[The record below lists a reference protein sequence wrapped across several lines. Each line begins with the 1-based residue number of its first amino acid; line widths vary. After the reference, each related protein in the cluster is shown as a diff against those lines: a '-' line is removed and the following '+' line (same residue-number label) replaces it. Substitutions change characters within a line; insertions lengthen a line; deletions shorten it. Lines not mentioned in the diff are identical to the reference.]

1 MGVDIGTLE
10 LEFVARGEQL
20 EAQMSAIRRDIEM
33 SFKDLDKRVRQAGG
47 GFDAIPAGAKKAG
60 AAVNSL
66 QGQTANMA
74 AQFQDIAVQLQ
85 SGGSPFTIA
94 LQQGT
99 QLGAILSGAGSV
111 NGAVRGLGAA
121 FMSVISPVNL
131 VTIGLIAAGGAA
143 VQYFASGD
151 DTKALTDALKEQPD
165 VIRDIRDAWGEA
177 AQGVKEY
184 NTSSKAVALAGASR
198 QAKALAEGIAD
209 AASDASGR
217 IDRFAQSGSAVSGI
231 GRFATGL
238 GPNAAGPA
246 GLADLKRASDE
257 LQASIKRGA
266 PDMASFRDTLSRL
279 TMSDT
284 AADSVK
290 ALARELLDATKEAGD
305 ADEALKKMAATVLQ
319 LNIKQAAVDLQK
331 WADTLKNAPSDGFI
345 GYLKSVVGWMERAVD
360 SATQFRKGIE
370 DSMARQGPAYEALD
384 SAYRMRLAGDQGFSP
399 AGGILA
405 LISQAEGTANGRGY
419 NETLDYGRWT
429 GGNRNLTMMTLDQI
443 DALQTNMLADP
454 ANRAKYGNGRGSS
467 ALGQYMFTRET
478 LRDLRGSLGIKGEE
492 YFTPDMQDRLAME
505 LVRRTGGDTDKLRG
519 RWEGL
524 KRVGEPVISAAMGN
538 TAQTMPGQDQA
549 VAQRARSYEDMIKQ
563 GEAYITEQKSEAS
576 TVGLTALAAAK
587 LSYEQRM
594 LAEATRLGIELTP
607 RQREE
612 IGALADRMAEADVE
626 AQRLATSQQQLVDA
640 QQFLAE
646 SASNAFIDMIVNGRS
661 AADVIS
667 GLAKSIASA
676 ALQAVFLGQGP
687 LAGLFGG
694 ASGGSSGAGG
704 LFGKL
709 FSWLIPSVK
718 SAKGNV
724 FQSSGLSAYSNSVV
738 SKPTM
743 FAFAR
748 GAGLMGEAGP
758 EAIMPLRRDA
768 SGRLGVMAAG
778 AGGGGSSVSFG
789 DIHVSVPEGTSP
801 KEAALWG
808 NEMRRQLGLLVD
820 EKLKDQSRSRG
831 LLSRGPF

>member
-33 SFKDLDKRVRQAGG
+33 SFKELDKRVRQAGG
-47 GFDAIPAGAKKAG
+47 GFDAIPTGAKKAG

-74 AQFQDIAVQLQ
+74 AQFQDVAVQLQ
-85 SGGSPFTIA
+85 GGGSPFTIA

-111 NGAVRGLGAA
+111 TGAVRGLGAA

-143 VQYFASGD
+143 IKYFASGN
-151 DTKALTDALKEQPD
+151 DTRALTEALKEQPN

-184 NTSSKAVALAGASR
+184 NTNSKAVALAGAAR
-198 QAKALAEGIAD
+198 QAKAFAEGIAEAAND
-209 AASDASGR
+209 ASAKINAAFGQSDAISSV
-217 IDRFAQSGSAVSGI
+217 AA
-231 GRFATGL
+231 ATSSL
-238 GPNAAGPA
+238 TGPAAGGPA

-257 LQASIKRGA
+257 LQASIHRGS
-266 PDMASFRDTLSRL
+266 PDMAGFRDALSRL
-279 TMSDT
+279 IVSDT

-290 ALARELLDATKEAGD
+290 ALARELLDATKEAGEAD
-305 ADEALKKMAATVLQ
+305 AALKQMASTVLQ
-319 LNIKQAAVDLQK
+319 LNIKQATVDLQK
-331 WADTLKNAPSDGFI
+331 WADTLKNAPSDGVL
-345 GYLKSVVGWMERAVD
+345 GYLRSVVGWMERAVD

-370 DSMARQGPAYEALD
+370 ESMGRQGPSFEALD
-384 SAYRMRLAGDQGFSP
+384 TAYRMRSAGDQGFSP
-399 AGGILA
+399 AGGILE
-405 LISQAEGTANGRGY
+405 LIAQAEGTANGRGY

-443 DALQTNMLADP
+443 DALQSDMLADP

-467 ALGQYMFTRET
+467 ALGRYQFTRGT
-478 LRDLRGSLGIKGEE
+478 LRDLRGSLGINGEE
-492 YFTPDMQDRLAME
+492 YFTPDMQDRLATE
-505 LVRRTGGDTDKLRG
+505 LVRRSGGDIGKLRG

-524 KRVGEPVISAAMGN
+524 NRVGDTVISAAMGSS
-538 TAQTMPGQDQA
+538 ALTMPGQDQA
-549 VAQRARSYEDMIKQ
+549 VAQRARSYDEMIKR
-563 GEAYITEQKSEAS
+563 GEAYIAEQKAEAS
-576 TVGLTALAAAK
+576 TVGQTALAAAR

-612 IGALADRMAEADVE
+612 IGALADRMAEVDVE
-626 AQRLATSQQQLVDA
+626 VQRLATSQQQLVDA

-676 ALQAVFLGQGP
+676 ALQAVLLGQGP

-694 ASGGSSGAGG
+694 GSSGGGGVGG

-709 FSWLIPSVK
+709 FSWLIPS
-718 SAKGNV
+718 AKGNV
-724 FQSSGLSAYSNSVV
+724 FQSAGLSAYSNSVV
-738 SKPTM
+738 SRPTM
-743 FAFAR
+743 FAFAH

-768 SGRLGVMAAG
+768 SGRLGVMASGGG
-778 AGGGGSSVSFG
+778 AGGGMSVTFG

-801 KEAALWG
+801 KDAALWG
-808 NEMRRQLGLLVD
+808 NEMRRQLGILVD
-820 EKLKDQSRSRG
+820 ERLKDQSRSRG